1 MVNVLSD
8 HWVTTVLL
16 CVMQMSVLNVSDN
29 KLKELPESIG
39 GCSSLEEFQANGTQF
54 LQFYHDPISAPHSSF
69 AFMCMH

>member
-1 MVNVLSD
+1 
-8 HWVTTVLL
+8 
-16 CVMQMSVLNVSDN
+16 MSVLNVSEN